1 MRDPF
6 EVLRAEL
13 LGAAESR
20 APMPVAKHR
29 WGWLRR
35 RSHPASIVFA
45 ALVVCGS
52 AAAGVVSLAS
62 SSSQP
67 LAGRVPGRGEPAS
80 VAGYRYAIIVT
91 PMLDAGSAGWA
102 SGISYTRGRATGS
115 GSSGGGGYPT
125 LAGPLFGGSSI
136 GFTVG
141 VGHGPTG
148 DSVGFVLAGPG
159 VAAVRFGS
167 RTIRTFTSA
176 RLPAGVRAAVFF
188 VPAGSPQPL
197 VGWRSGD
204 PITSSLP
211 IPPITGYRGPRE
223 IRLLAV
229 LPLDGQG
236 RLLASRPSYP
246 ISSFSQFWQAPS
258 AVTPSIDEPPYHG
271 PTRPR
276 PGVCELAQHGLPAL
290 VPEWGH
296 TIGKIWPASDANSAV
311 FLSCVDTEYY
321 LHGWPLVVAVLL
333 DGRRP
338 GRVLGPIP
346 GAAPVAGHADT
357 VDLAGGSLSARRIG
371 NAWLVVQ
378 GGSRLAQRL
387 QVLAALRIG
396 TLDLSHIGRGVAP
409 H

>member
-148 DSVGFVLAGPG
+148 DSVGFVLARGSPLSG
-159 VAAVRFGS
+159 SAAARFARSPRRGS
-167 RTIRTFTSA
+167 RPASA
-176 RLPAGVRAAVFF
+176 PRCSSSRPARRSRWWGGA
-188 VPAGSPQPL
+188 PAT
-197 VGWRSGD
+197 RSRR
-204 PITSSLP
+204 PS
-211 IPPITGYRGPRE
+211 R
-223 IRLLAV
+223 
-229 LPLDGQG
+229 
-236 RLLASRPSYP
+236 SRPSRATGVRGRSACSP
-246 ISSFSQFWQAPS
+246 CCRWTARAACSRRDRPTRSPPSRSSGRHRAPS
-258 AVTPSIDEPPYHG
+258 RRVSTSPRTTG

-378 GGSRLAQRL
+378 GGS
-387 QVLAALRIG
+387 
-396 TLDLSHIGRGVAP
+396 
-409 H
+409 